1 MNSGHHPI
9 RWARAKSAGVV
20 RQETLCAFPLLPRY
34 EKIFSP
40 LTGLKQ
46 KEEKMSETKGPE
58 CGAETSG
65 GDAGPA
71 CGETLEAK
79 PTDDRPLNVIDAKA
93 IVVKVMWG
101 TGALMLCGGLGA
113 LSIGAAKPAVGLL
126 GLGGLLFA
134 GSYAVDWWT

>member
-1 MNSGHHPI
+1 MT
-9 RWARAKSAGVV
+9 
-20 RQETLCAFPLLPRY
+20 ETTCPH
-34 EKIFSP
+34 
-40 LTGLKQ
+40 
-46 KEEKMSETKGPE
+46 

-65 GDAGPA
+65 SDTCPA
-71 CGETLEAK
+71 CGEAIEAK
-79 PTDDRPLNVIDAKA
+79 PAVGNGGDKPLNVIDAKA

>member
-1 MNSGHHPI
+1 MP
-9 RWARAKSAGVV
+9 
-20 RQETLCAFPLLPRY
+20 ETPC
-34 EKIFSP
+34 
-40 LTGLKQ
+40 
-46 KEEKMSETKGPE
+46 PE
-58 CGAETSG
+58 CGAEMSSG
-65 GDAGPA
+65 DTCPA
-71 CGETLEAK
+71 CSEALETK

-113 LSIGAAKPAVGLL
+113 LSIGATKPAVGLL

>member
-1 MNSGHHPI
+1 MTES
-9 RWARAKSAGVV
+9 
-20 RQETLCAFPLLPRY
+20 TC
-34 EKIFSP
+34 
-40 LTGLKQ
+40 
-46 KEEKMSETKGPE
+46 PE

-65 GDAGPA
+65 ADPCPE
-71 CGETLEAK
+71 CGEAPVDK
-79 PTDDRPLNVIDAKA
+79 PADERPLNVIDAKA

-113 LSIGAAKPAVGLL
+113 LSIGAVKPAVGLL

>member
-1 MNSGHHPI
+1 MTESN
-9 RWARAKSAGVV
+9 
-20 RQETLCAFPLLPRY
+20 C
-34 EKIFSP
+34 
-40 LTGLKQ
+40 
-46 KEEKMSETKGPE
+46 PE
-58 CGAETSG
+58 DGAETSG
-65 GDAGPA
+65 ADACPECDEAPVEKPA
-71 CGETLEAK
+71 DE
-79 PTDDRPLNVIDAKA
+79 RSLNVIDAKA